1 MSVAEFDICGPLPL
15 GTTVLEASAGTGKTF
30 TIAALATRYVAEGVA
45 ELEQLMIVTFGRA
58 ATQELRERV
67 RERLVTAE
75 RGLADPARAR
85 VSDDDLLRLLAAV
98 PDEQVALRRHRL
110 AAALAGF
117 DGATIATTHGFCQ
130 QMLAGL
136 GIAGDLE
143 PGAVFVESIDDLVT
157 DVVDDVYLGKFG
169 RIDAGP
175 PQLTYSQ
182 ALEVAREAVG
192 DSQAELAPADADPG
206 SPAGQRYR
214 LAQTVRSHV
223 LRRKRQQR
231 LLDYDDMLTRL
242 RDALADPR
250 RGPTARRRLRS
261 RYDVVLVDEFQD
273 TDPVQWE
280 ILRLA
285 FHGHTTLVLIGDPKQ
300 AVYGFRGADVV
311 TYLAATEAA
320 GTSATLARNW
330 RSDAALLEALDA
342 FFGRAALGD
351 PRIVVRPVASAHP
364 QRRLRD
370 APVGAPLRVRL
381 LRRDQA
387 VKRTGGG
394 LVQVGAA
401 RQQVAEDC
409 AGDIVRL
416 LASGAR
422 LTVGGRDGPVCPGDI
437 AVLVRTNRQGTIA
450 RDALEAAGVPAVLTA
465 TASVFATETA
475 KEWLVLLQAIEQPHR
490 AGRVR
495 SAALTCFVGWSAAA
509 LADAGEDALNELGPR
524 LRAWA
529 DVLAERGVAA
539 LLEVMTSSGHLTER
553 LLATT
558 SGERR
563 LTDLRHV
570 AQALHEAS
578 VELQLGPAALVE
590 WLGRRIAEAAGDTT
604 AERSRRLESDA
615 DAVQVVTVHRSKG
628 LEFPVVYVPFGWDR
642 NKDAGSGGPLH
653 LHDPSGR
660 RVLDVGGLSGP
671 GYRERR
677 AAHEAEESG
686 EDLRLLYVALT
697 RAQCQVVTWWVP
709 TWNTETSSMHR
720 FLFGAGGPGEAP
732 SVAVRVPTDDEAQTR
747 LQALA
752 AGAGGSGS
760 TSGSGSGST
769 SGSTSGISIE
779 AVGGGG
785 PARWLQPPVPP
796 APLAAAVFDR
806 RLDTAWRRT
815 SYSGLTAAVH
825 EAPRGDA
832 GSGVGAGPALAVDS
846 EPEVPQLADEAE
858 PGTPLQAHPAEE
870 DDAVSGDADVDT
882 DGGDL
887 LRAVISPMAT
897 LPAGTSFGTLVHTVL
912 ETVDTTAPDLVA
924 ELTSQCA
931 AALAGRTGGGLD
943 PEALAAGLLP
953 VFLTP
958 LGPLAAGYTLADV
971 PPADRLTEL
980 GFELPL
986 GAGDGPDGPD
996 APGVTDAARGTTLGA
1011 VAQLLRRHL
1020 PPGRAGSDAL
1030 AGYAELLDGP
1040 LLRGEQLRG
1049 YLTGSL
1055 DAVLRLRDPGG
1066 ESRYVV
1072 VDYKTNWLGHD
1083 LADGE
1088 QLSAWHYRP
1097 AALSQAM
1104 LAAHYPLQALLY
1116 SVALHRY
1123 LRWRQAGYDPG
1134 RHLGGALYLFVRGMC
1149 GPDTPLVDDAP
1160 CGVFGWRPP
1169 AELIEEL
1176 SSLLDA
1182 GTADPRSPG
1191 GGTA

>member
-1 MSVAEFDICGPLPL
+1 MSVPEFDICGPLPL

-30 TIAALATRYVAEGVA
+30 TIAALATRYVAEGIA

-85 VSDDDLLRLLAAV
+85 VSDDELLRLLADV
-98 PDEQVALRRHRL
+98 PDEQVALRRQRL

-136 GIAGDLE
+136 GITGDLE

-169 RIDAGP
+169 RPDAGP
-175 PQLTYSQ
+175 PQLTYRQ

-192 DSQAELAPADADPG
+192 DSQAELAPADAGPD

-214 LAQTVRSHV
+214 LAQAVRSHV
-223 LRRKRQQR
+223 LRRKREQR

-242 RDALADPR
+242 RDALTDPG
-250 RGPTARRRLRS
+250 RGPTARQRLRS

-300 AVYGFRGADVV
+300 AIYGFRGADVV
-311 TYLAATEAA
+311 TYLAATEEA
-320 GTSATLARNW
+320 GTRATLARNW
-330 RSDAALLEALDA
+330 RSDAALLDALTT

-351 PRIVVRPVASAHP
+351 PRIVVRPGASAHP
-364 QRRLRD
+364 ERRMRD
-370 APVGAPLRVRL
+370 APAQAPLRVRL

-401 RQQVAEDC
+401 RQQVADDC

-416 LASGAR
+416 LSSPGR
-422 LTVGGRDGPVCPGDI
+422 LTVAGRDEPVCPGDI
-437 AVLVRTNRQGTIA
+437 AVLVRTNRQGTIT
-450 RDALEAAGVPAVLTA
+450 RDALEAVGVPAVLTA

-509 LADAGEDALNELGPR
+509 LADAGEQTLDELGPR
-524 LRAWA
+524 LRGWA
-529 DVLAERGVAA
+529 DVLGERGVAA
-539 LLEVMTSSGHLTER
+539 LLEVMTTTGRLTER

-563 LTDLRHV
+563 LTDLRHI

-590 WLGRRIAEAAGDTT
+590 WLGRRIAEAAADTA

-642 NKDAGSGGPLH
+642 NRDVGGSGPLR
-653 LHDPSGR
+653 LHDATGR
-660 RVLDVGGLSGP
+660 RLLDVGGLAGP
-671 GYRERR
+671 GHAERR

-697 RAQCQVVTWWVP
+697 RAQCQVVAWWVP
-709 TWNTETSSMHR
+709 TWNTESSSVHR
-720 FLFGAGGPGEAP
+720 FLFGGAGPGNAP
-732 SVAVRVPTDDEAQTR
+732 APVVRLPTDDEAQT
-747 LQALA
+747 LLLA
-752 AGAGGSGS
+752 MASKAGA
-760 TSGSGSGST
+760 
-769 SGSTSGISIE
+769 GISIE
-779 AVGGGG
+779 AAAGAGL
-785 PARWLQPPVPP
+785 ARWLQAPGP
-796 APLAAAVFDR
+796 AAQLAAAVFDR
-806 RLDTAWRRT
+806 SLDTAWRRT

-825 EAPRGDA
+825 EAPAAAGA
-832 GSGVGAGPALAVDS
+832 GSRGGGAGPALAVDS

-858 PGTPLQAHPAEE
+858 PGAPPAARSAGEAESAGE
-870 DDAVSGDADVDT
+870 DATGSEPDSEM
-882 DGGDL
+882 
-887 LRAVISPMAT
+887 LRASISPMAT

-912 ETVDTTAPDLVA
+912 ETVDTSAPDLQA
-924 ELTSQCA
+924 ELTARCE
-931 AALAGRTGGGLD
+931 AALAGRSSSGLD
-943 PEALAAGLLP
+943 PQALASGLLP
-953 VFLTP
+953 VFRTP
-958 LGPLAAGYTLADV
+958 LGPLAPGYTLAVV

-986 GAGDGPDGPD
+986 GGGDDVSD
-996 APGVTDAARGTTLGA
+996 ASTTATLGA

-1020 PPGRAGSDAL
+1020 PADDVF
-1030 AGYAELLDGP
+1030 AGYAVLLDGP

-1055 DAVLRLRDPGG
+1055 DAVLRLRDAAG
-1066 ESRYVV
+1066 EPRYVV
-1072 VDYKTNWLGHD
+1072 VDYKTNWLGAD
-1083 LADGE
+1083 LADPNRAGTD
-1088 QLSAWHYRP
+1088 QLTAWHYRP
-1097 AALSQAM
+1097 AALTGAM

-1123 LRWRQAGYDPG
+1123 LRWRQPGYDAEL
-1134 RHLGGALYLFVRGMC
+1134 HLGGALYLFVRGMC
-1149 GPDTPLVDDAP
+1149 GPDTPLVGGVP
-1160 CGVFGWRPP
+1160 CGVLGWRPP
-1169 AELIEEL
+1169 TALVEDL
-1176 SSLLDA
+1176 SRLLD
-1182 GTADPRSPG
+1182 SG
-1191 GGTA
+1191 GPHRGSFVDGAA